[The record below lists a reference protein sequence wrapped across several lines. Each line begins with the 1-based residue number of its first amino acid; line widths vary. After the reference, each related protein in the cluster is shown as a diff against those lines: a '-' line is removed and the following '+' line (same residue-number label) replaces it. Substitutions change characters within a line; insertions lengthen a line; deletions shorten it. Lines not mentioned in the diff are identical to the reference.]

1 MEKAERRPPMSGE
14 AERDIRLVISTGRGH
29 GNIQNLG
36 YAAMQPLSAT
46 SATLCNSI
54 TLSIPQDY

>member
-1 MEKAERRPPMSGE
+1 MSGE
-14 AERDIRLVISTGRGH
+14 TERDIRLVISTGRGH